1 MNKADNEVILKKIN
15 GKIVA
20 AMPQLGL
27 MAAGEDFASALS
39 SLEESKKKLMSE
51 LEVADLQ
58 SLVSTS
64 VTDSRNKL
72 LPQLGLFALKSA
84 VLAAIIVVTIG
95 VSASLVLGGLY
106 EKFSGPQFWSS
117 LERKLAD
124 KASSP
129 GIPDAQRQKILAD
142 VRLIVNRWQPFVF
155 ELSRLWSS
163 PGAPK
168 GTDNR

>member
-1 MNKADNEVILKKIN
+1 
-15 GKIVA
+15 
-20 AMPQLGL
+20 
-27 MAAGEDFASALS
+27 
-39 SLEESKKKLMSE
+39 MSE

-117 LERKLAD
+117 LRESWRIKLHRREYQMRKGRKYWLT
-124 KASSP
+124 S
-129 GIPDAQRQKILAD
+129 G
-142 VRLIVNRWQPFVF
+142 
-155 ELSRLWSS
+155 
-163 PGAPK
+163 
-168 GTDNR
+168 